1 MKAAALAL
9 ALFSLPVSAAD
20 FLVVPI
26 ASYHTERNGYNQI
39 NPGLGF
45 ERSINERWAVGGG
58 FYRNSYRRDSFY
70 VGATYM
76 PFRLAQVR
84 LGTSFGLMTGYGG
97 VLPMAAPTAAWD
109 GDRVGVAVMVTPPV
123 SGKALVGLML
133 RWRID

>member
-1 MKAAALAL
+1 MKPAALAL
-9 ALFSLPVSAAD
+9 ALFALPASAAD

-45 ERSINERWAVGGG
+45 ERSINERWSFGGG

-70 VGATYM
+70 AGATYM
-76 PFRLAQVR
+76 RWRIGEIR
-84 LGTSFGLMTGYGG
+84 LGTSLGLVTGYGG
-97 VLPMAAPTAAWD
+97 VLPMAAPTAVWD
-109 GDRVGVAVMVTPPV
+109 SGGVGISVMVTPPV